1 MSNEENAWQALVEA
15 IRAERAAKTEEE
27 RQRLAAES
35 QRLAA
40 LAEKA
45 RDERRGKK

>member
-1 MSNEENAWQALVEA
+1 MSNEENIWQALVEA
-15 IRAERAAKTEEE
+15 IRAERAAESEEE

-40 LAEKA
+40 EAERV
-45 RDERRGKK
+45 RDEK